1 MERISIFKVKYISQI
16 VDYPSKEF
24 DKYSI
29 KIKNLFRIREPSKTF
44 DFSILGKCKLLLLK
58 NEISNMIYGLIV
70 MHDFES
76 KYNLFIYHM
85 LGNPNYKDVNVPL
98 LFKFFDY
105 ASSNRY
111 LNTMVIFP
119 RDREWLK
126 SIFKRE
132 GFRKIRQHWIKK
144 INNDKKYYI
153 YKKKIYYII

>member
-1 MERISIFKVKYISQI
+1 MVTARSIA
-16 VDYPSKEF
+16 
-24 DKYSI
+24 KYSI

-44 DFSILGKCKLLLLK
+44 DFSILGKCKILLLK

-85 LGNPNYKDVNVPL
+85 LGNPDYKDVNVPL

-111 LNTMVIFP
+111 VNTMVIFP

-132 GFRKIRQHWIKK
+132 GFRKIRQKWIKK
-144 INNDKKYYI
+144 KNNDKKYYI
-153 YKKKIYYII
+153 YKRKNYNII